1 MLTRQL
7 LATDR
12 SRVPGRGS
20 GWRTV
25 ELPGRGTTYAY
36 DRPHPSSAAPTVLL
50 LHGWTAT
57 GSLNWSATMLRLAER
72 YRVVALDHRGHG
84 RGIRGHDPFTL
95 EDCADDAVALMDV
108 LGVRRAIVVGYSM
121 GGPIAQLMWR
131 RHRDRVCGLVLCATA
146 ADFTATIDLRPLA
159 GALQQLHE
167 VTSVVPAAVRRRV
180 ARPLLAS
187 VLTDRERGVLDA
199 MTQHAEPAI
208 REAGSAIGRFRST
221 SWIGDI
227 DVPVVV
233 VVTSRDRLVRPD
245 RQRHLATSIP
255 GARILPLDAG
265 HLVAFTRPDLLAGAV
280 ASACSHIAERSTEP
294 RRRRFARAISRR
306 LQARRRVDQLPG
318 CHDGARLA
326 RSPSGA
332 APA

>member
-1 MLTRQL
+1 MLPRQR
-7 LATDR
+7 LAPD
-12 SRVPGRGS
+12 PQQGADIEDGS

-25 ELPGRGTTYAY
+25 ELPGRGTTHAY

-57 GSLNWSATMLRLAER
+57 GSLNWSATMLKLAES

-131 RHRDRVCGLVLCATA
+131 RNRDRVCGLVLCATA
-146 ADFTATIDLRPLA
+146 ADFTPRIDVGPLA
-159 GALQQLHE
+159 GALQHLHE
-167 VTSVVPAAVRRRV
+167 VTSLVPATVRRHL
-180 ARPLLAS
+180 ARPLVAS
-187 VLTDRERGVLDA
+187 VLTDREVRDGVLDA
-199 MTQHAEPAI
+199 MSQHVELSI

-221 SWIGDI
+221 SWIGEI

-233 VVTSRDRLVRPD
+233 VLTSRDRLVPPD
-245 RQRHLATSIP
+245 RQRHLASSIP
-255 GARILPLDAG
+255 GAHTLPLDAG
-265 HLVAFTRPDLLAGAV
+265 HLVAFTRPELLARAV
-280 ASACSHIAERSTEP
+280 VSACSHITERSPGT
-294 RRRRFARAISRR
+294 RRRRFARAINRM
-306 LQARRRVDQLPG
+306 LQPRRRRRP
-318 CHDGARLA
+318 ASP
-326 RSPSGA
+326 RSRWRRRAG
-332 APA
+332 

>member
-1 MLTRQL
+1 MLTRQQ
-7 LATDR
+7 LATDPPDGAI
-12 SRVPGRGS
+12 VEDGA

-25 ELPGRGTTYAY
+25 ELPGRGTTHAY
-36 DRPHPSSAAPTVLL
+36 DRPHPSPAAPTVLL

-57 GSLNWSATMLRLAER
+57 GSLNWSATMLQLAER

-84 RGIRGHDPFTL
+84 RGIRGRDAFTL
-95 EDCADDAVALMDV
+95 EDCADDAAALMDV

-131 RHRDRVCGLVLCATA
+131 RHRDRVGGLVLCATA
-146 ADFTATIDLRPLA
+146 ADFTSRIDVRPLA

-167 VTSVVPAAVRRRV
+167 VTSLVPAALRQGL
-180 ARPLLAS
+180 ARPLIAS
-187 VLTDRERGVLDA
+187 VLPDRALRDGVLDA
-199 MTQHAEPAI
+199 MNQHAEPAI

-221 SWIGDI
+221 SWIGEI

-233 VVTSRDRLVRPD
+233 VLTSRDRLVPPD

-265 HLVAFTRPDLLAGAV
+265 HLVAFTQPDLLARAV
-280 ASACSHIAERSTEP
+280 VSACSHVAERSTES
-294 RRRRFARAISRR
+294 RRRRFARAISRLLR
-306 LQARRRVDQLPG
+306 PRRRRRQPRG
-318 CHDGARLA
+318 GRDGAV
-326 RSPSGA
+326 GA
-332 APA
+332 H